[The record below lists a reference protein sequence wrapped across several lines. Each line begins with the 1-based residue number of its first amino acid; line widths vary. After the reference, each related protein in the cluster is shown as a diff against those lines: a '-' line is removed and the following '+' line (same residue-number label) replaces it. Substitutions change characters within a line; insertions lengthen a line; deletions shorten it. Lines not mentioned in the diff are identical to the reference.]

1 MSEPVLTIANVLTLL
16 RMGLV
21 PFLVILLIQGRF
33 NWALATLVVAGLTD
47 LFDGMFA
54 RRAGSHSTLG
64 AMLDP
69 VADKILLSA
78 SFIALTW
85 GNLLVA
91 AIPKWLTVIVLS
103 RDAII
108 VISVLIINLTVG
120 RRVFYPSFLGKT
132 STICQIVTVGVVILC
147 NALAANPPFLF
158 FVYLLTSALTVASA
172 LHYVYLAA
180 IGHSGVETP

>member
-16 RMGLV
+16 RMGLA

-33 NWALATLVVAGLTD
+33 NWALVVLVLAGLTD

-54 RRAGSHSTLG
+54 RRAGSHTTLG

-78 SFIALTW
+78 SFISLTW
-85 GNLLVA
+85 GNHLVA
-91 AIPKWLTVIVLS
+91 AIPKWLTVLVLS

-108 VISVLIINLTVG
+108 VVSVLIINLTVG
-120 RRVFYPSFLGKT
+120 RRIFYPSFLGKS
-132 STICQIVTVGVVILC
+132 STICQIVTVGVVMLC
-147 NALAANPPFLF
+147 NALSSAPPFLL
-158 FVYLLTSALTVASA
+158 FVYLLTGALTVASA

-180 IGHSGVETP
+180 MGRSGVETP